1 MFKFKNLEII
11 FLYKL
16 KNFLQ
21 IITKVTI
28 YNKWLLILRK
38 KIFKIYLKIL

>member
-11 FLYKL
+11 FLYKI
-16 KNFLQ
+16 KNLLQ

>member
-11 FLYKL
+11 FLYKI

>member
-11 FLYKL
+11 FLYKI

-28 YNKWLLILRK
+28 YNK
-38 KIFKIYLKIL
+38 

>member
-11 FLYKL
+11 FLYKI
-16 KNFLQ
+16 KNLLQ

-28 YNKWLLILRK
+28 YNK
-38 KIFKIYLKIL
+38 